1 MVGAPGV
8 GKTSILSQLYRRQ
21 IYKYHN
27 PTLNP
32 KSEDIIYKLDR
43 NCVCNYTLIDFP
55 GINLDQPL
63 PKALLTNVHAY
74 VVIFSLTHFESFVI
88 AEQIIDKIMK
98 AYDYSTV
105 IPIVMIGN
113 KSDLPSPKKGSTA
126 RYKRK
131 YIDNPAE
138 NITRKNMRI
147 FDLDTYCDPK
157 DYDRSNF
164 NPDKHAQL
172 RQVRIEEPNALA
184 RKYNLEYMESCSHIH
199 IDVTKIF
206 SNVLIRLREI
216 AQDELVITQRRGQIH
231 ADKMTDKEFIA
242 YHSLPPSKKAPTWKQ
257 LGQVMMTE
265 KRKVD
270 AINLKFKLKLIKKE
284 EAYKAIYKHAQ
295 EISETHKKRLDMLT
309 HPENA
314 TDSYLDEI
322 GVKPFLTPENF
333 NRYPTKQ
340 AHEPE
345 ITIAT
350 NSQGSTHEVTKAGS
364 PENTEIATSPL
375 NSGKV
380 DQNSSNDSDRVLSDS
395 SSPISDRKDKPKKK
409 RFMSILRV
417 IAWRKKQSKTNPS
430 EDTTKATQ

>member
-1 MVGAPGV
+1 V

-27 PTLNP
+27 PTLSP

-43 NCVCNYTLIDFP
+43 NCVCNYNLIDFP

-98 AYDYSTV
+98 AYNYSTV

-157 DYDRSNF
+157 DYDRSSF

-184 RKYNLEYMESCSHIH
+184 RKYNLEYMESCSYIH
-199 IDVTKIF
+199 IDVTKVF

-216 AQDELVITQRRGQIH
+216 AAEELIITQRRGQIH
-231 ADKMTDKEFIA
+231 ADKMTDNEFIA

-257 LGQVMMTE
+257 LGQIMMTE

-295 EISETHKKRLDMLT
+295 EISETHKKRRQL
-309 HPENA
+309 
-314 TDSYLDEI
+314 
-322 GVKPFLTPENF
+322 
-333 NRYPTKQ
+333 KQ
-340 AHEPE
+340 NGHR
-345 ITIAT
+345 I
-350 NSQGSTHEVTKAGS
+350 
-364 PENTEIATSPL
+364 
-375 NSGKV
+375 
-380 DQNSSNDSDRVLSDS
+380 
-395 SSPISDRKDKPKKK
+395 
-409 RFMSILRV
+409 
-417 IAWRKKQSKTNPS
+417 
-430 EDTTKATQ
+430 